1 MPLLL
6 LFQKNSQLAVAL
18 TPGPRLPTAATPPQF
33 CGCSV
38 LRLCVHA
45 VPFNASLASAVL
57 IHSRRLHARR
67 FHSSIASTPALKRML
82 SARPFSVFAVP
93 LLAAFM
99 AAPPAPRPPA
109 PRRAVPM
116 VLDSTLLAGYR
127 WRNIGP
133 DRGGR
138 SIASSGVRG
147 RPNEAYFGATGGG
160 LWKTTDGGDTWAP
173 VTDGQIKSASVGAV
187 AVSETK
193 PDLVFIGMG
202 ETAIRGNIMPGD
214 GVYRSTDAGKSWTH
228 VGFSESHGIS
238 KIRIHPT
245 NPDIVFVAS
254 FGKYSVPS
262 AERGVFKSVD
272 GGTTWR
278 KVLFRDER
286 SGAID
291 IAFDRA
297 NPNVMYA
304 ALWEAYRKEYQMSSG
319 GPGSGLFKSVDGGET
334 WNEITRNP
342 GLPAGLIGR
351 IGVATTAA
359 NSNRVYALVENDS
372 GGLFKSDDAGAS
384 WTPMNYSRSI
394 RQRAFYYTHIFADQ
408 KNADVVYSQN
418 TSMFRSSDAGK
429 TLTAVDNGTHG
440 DFHDLWVDPDDPT
453 HLVVANDG
461 GGAVSTNTGG
471 KWTAQD
477 FPTEQFYHVITT
489 SHLPFHVCGSQQ
501 DNSTLCTPYN
511 WNLGAFTA
519 ANTPRTDTAAR
530 RPAGDITSGGMAV
543 SYVAGGGEPGYIAPD
558 PRDPDIFYSGT
569 NNGAYLDKF
578 NHRLNAS
585 REVNP
590 YPWFYSGEPS
600 KAIRE
605 RWQWTYPI
613 IFSPVDRQSLFVSS
627 QRLWRTKDGGKT
639 WAVLSGDLTRHDPMT
654 QEKSGGPI
662 TGDMNGPEVY
672 GTIFSIAPGKRDL
685 NVIWTGSDDG
695 LVHVTRDGGRTWTN
709 ITPADMPEFGR
720 VSQIDASNFSP
731 GTAYMSVRKPLL
743 NDFAPYIFRTT
754 DFGKTWTR
762 IVTGIRGDAYVHA
775 VREDPTRRGLLYAA
789 TQHGVYLSY
798 DDGATWQ
805 SLLLNMPDVPVSDLI
820 VESNELVIAT
830 HGRGFWVLD
839 NLAPIR
845 QATPTLLGAEAHL
858 FAPPLAYR
866 SGAGVTIS
874 YLFKTAPK
882 RAMLEILDSAG
893 VVVRTIEPDTTS
905 ADSVRPAAGR
915 RRGGEAFLPNRA
927 GLNRFV
933 WDLRAQGIAS
943 FPGMILWGAGTAG
956 PAVPPG
962 RYTARLTA
970 ENRVVSAPLVVQRNP
985 WITDVTDADLRAQY
999 AFGKR
1004 VRDRATDANQAI
1016 INIRRV
1022 KAQLADRQKK
1032 ADDAA
1037 LKAAGTTLVANASV
1051 VEDSVYQVRNQSGQ
1065 DPLNFPIRVNNRL
1078 ATLLAMSE
1086 RGDGRPTT
1094 NMPEIFGILSTEF
1107 GRYSARLTQIWATDL
1122 VAVNKELARLR
1133 LAPLDPNCGKV
1144 EGCVAVP

>member
-1 MPLLL
+1 MFPSRPLLL
-6 LFQKNSQLAVAL
+6 LAFPAIAALSVAPSMLRDRAPL
-18 TPGPRLPTAATPPQF
+18 TPDGAAVD
-33 CGCSV
+33 S
-38 LRLCVHA
+38 
-45 VPFNASLASAVL
+45 SL
-57 IHSRRLHARR
+57 
-67 FHSSIASTPALKRML
+67 M
-82 SARPFSVFAVP
+82 
-93 LLAAFM
+93 
-99 AAPPAPRPPA
+99 
-109 PRRAVPM
+109 
-116 VLDSTLLAGYR
+116 AGYR

-138 SIASSGVRG
+138 SIAASGVRG

-160 LWKTTDGGDTWAP
+160 LWKTIDGGDTWFP
-173 VTDGQIKSASVGAV
+173 ITDGQVKSASVGAV

-214 GVYRSTDAGKSWTH
+214 GVYRSTDAGATWKH

-262 AERGVFKSVD
+262 AERGVFKSTD
-272 GGTTWR
+272 GGNTWR
-278 KVLFRDER
+278 KVLFRDDKT
-286 SGAID
+286 GAID

-297 NPNVMYA
+297 NPNVLYA

-334 WNEITRNP
+334 WTEITRNP
-342 GLPAGLIGR
+342 GLPPGLIGR

-372 GGLFKSDDAGAS
+372 GGLFKSDDAGAT

-394 RQRAFYYTHIFADQ
+394 RQRAFYYTHLFADH
-408 KNADVVYSQN
+408 KNADVVYAQN
-418 TSMFRSSDAGK
+418 TSIFRSTDGGK
-429 TLTAVDNGTHG
+429 TLTTIDGGSHG
-440 DFHDLWVDPDDPT
+440 DWHDLWIDPDDPT
-453 HLVVANDG
+453 HLVAGNDG
-461 GGAVSTNTGG
+461 GGTVTRNTGA
-471 KWTAQD
+471 KWTEED
-477 FPTEQFYHVITT
+477 YPTEQWYHVITT
-489 SHLPFHVCGSQQ
+489 SHIPFHVCGSQQ

-519 ANTPRTDTAAR
+519 AEAARAAGTDTGALR
-530 RPAGDITSGGMAV
+530 RRDSDLASGGMAV
-543 SYVAGGGEPGYIAPD
+543 SYQAGGGEPGYIAPD
-558 PRDPDIFYSGT
+558 PRNPDLFYSGT

-578 NHRLNAS
+578 DRRTGQA

-600 KAIRE
+600 KEIRE

-613 IFSPVDRQSLFVSS
+613 IFSQVDKKSLYVSS
-627 QRLWRTKDGGKT
+627 QRLWRTMDGGKT
-639 WAVLSGDLTRHDPMT
+639 WAALSGDLTRHDPIT

-672 GTIFSIAPGKRDL
+672 GTIFSVAPGKRDI

-695 LVHVTRDGGRTWTN
+695 LVHVTRDGGKTWTN
-709 ITPADMPEFGR
+709 ITPRDMPDFGR
-720 VSQIDASNFSP
+720 VSQIDASNFAP

-743 NDFAPYIFRTT
+743 NDFAPYIWKTT
-754 DFGKTWTR
+754 DFGRTWTK

-775 VREDPTRRGLLYAA
+775 VREDPTRKGLLYAG
-789 TQHGVYLSY
+789 TQHGMYISY
-798 DDGATWQ
+798 DDGASWQ
-805 SLLLNMPDVPVSDLI
+805 SLMLNMPDVPVSDVI
-820 VESNELVIAT
+820 VEANELVIST

-839 NLAPIR
+839 NITPLR
-845 QATPTLLGAEAHL
+845 QATPEILAKDVHV
-858 FAPPLAYR
+858 FSPPPGFR
-866 SGAGVTIS
+866 SGAGLTIS
-874 YLFKTAPK
+874 YTLKNATKA
-882 RAMLEILDSAG
+882 ATLEILDSAG
-893 VVVRTIEPDTTS
+893 AVLRTMQADTSSGTG
-905 ADSVRPAAGR
+905 ARPRGR
-915 RRGGEAFLPNRA
+915 RRGGDASIPARA
-927 GLNRFV
+927 GLNRFE
-933 WDLRAQGIAS
+933 WDLRSQGIVS

-970 ENRVVSAPLVVQRNP
+970 DGRVATAPLVVKRNP
-985 WITDVTDADLRAQY
+985 WITDVTDADLNAQY
-999 AFGKR
+999 QFGRR
-1004 VRDRATDANQAI
+1004 VRDKATEANQAVI
-1016 INIRRV
+1016 AIRNV

-1032 ADDAA
+1032 AADDAA
-1037 LKAAGTTLVANASV
+1037 LKAAGQTLVTNASV

-1078 ATLLAMSE
+1078 ATLLSMAE

-1094 NMPEIFGILSTEF
+1094 NMPEIFGILNTQL
-1107 GRYSARLTQIWATDL
+1107 GRYTTRLSQIWQTDL
-1122 VAVNKELARLR
+1122 AAVNRELTRLR
-1133 LAPLDPNCGKV
+1133 LAPLDPNCAKA
-1144 EGCVAVP
+1144 EGCTAVP